1 MTSRRSTAVLRGL
14 GSLAVAALLLIG
26 VPIGLATLVGWP
38 LPTTIPDSDTLS
50 TAINTGITDTFIVN
64 ALAVVAWIAWAQLA
78 LAFLIEATA
87 AFKGRQPR
95 DLPIAPGLQA
105 AAARLVAGIVMLVA
119 PLQPARA
126 VAAPPPP
133 TPAVATVESAAVA
146 APPSIAAP
154 VIDLRA
160 QLACDTPSWP
170 TTEPAPTLVAAP
182 TRTVSVERHDT
193 YWAIAE
199 RELDDGLR

>member
-1 MTSRRSTAVLRGL
+1 MTSRRLTAVLRGL
-14 GSLAVAALLLIG
+14 GSLAITALLLIG

-133 TPAVATVESAAVA
+133 TPATQTAVPDQPRWVHRQT
-146 APPSIAAP
+146 APSH
-154 VIDLRA
+154 L
-160 QLACDTPSWP
+160 QQ
-170 TTEPAPTLVAAP
+170 
-182 TRTVSVERHDT
+182 
-193 YWAIAE
+193 
-199 RELDDGLR
+199 